1 MKILVVNAGS
11 SSLKYQLF
19 DMQTKSVIAKGI
31 CERIGGERKG
41 SDATITHTTI
51 GMDKVKKDYA
61 MPSHKEAMQAVI
73 DSLLSAE
80 YGCIK
85 SMDEISAIG
94 HRIVHGGPYFSKS
107 VLVDETVVEDLS
119 KCLDIAPLHTQPHLL
134 GIEGCTAVMPKTPQV
149 LVFDTAFHST
159 MPEEAFMYSIPYK
172 MYKEYKI
179 RRYGFHGTSHRY
191 VSRKAYEFLKLD
203 PKNSKIITCHLGN
216 GSSITAIKN
225 GEVIDTSMGF
235 TPLEGIMM
243 GTRCGSMD
251 PAIVPFIMEKEGF
264 TPKEMNE
271 FMNKKCGVLGVSEI
285 SSDLR
290 DIEAALLHN
299 DEMAMRA
306 CKILS
311 YGIKKYIGSYTAAM
325 NGLDAIV
332 FTAGVGENTPVIR
345 LLAMSDMEHFG
356 IVFDPD
362 KNIVTTHKDHEVI
375 ISKPESKVPV
385 VVIPTNEE
393 LVIAEETEEV
403 VNEGRKYERVVF

>member
-19 DMQTKSVIAKGI
+19 DMSIKDIIAKGI
-31 CERIGGERKG
+31 CERISGEKKG

-51 GMDKVKKDYA
+51 GKDKIKKDYP

-73 DSLLSAE
+73 EMLLDKE
-80 YGCIK
+80 IGCIS
-85 SMDEISAIG
+85 SMDDISAVG
-94 HRIVHGGPYFSKS
+94 HRIVHGGPYFKES
-107 VLVDETVVEDLS
+107 VLVDANVIEDLN
-119 KCLDIAPLHTQPHLL
+119 KCIDLAPLHTLPHLQ
-134 GIEGCTAVMPKTPQV
+134 GIAGCTSVMPKTPQV
-149 LVFDTAFHST
+149 VVFDTAFHST
-159 MPEEAFMYSIPYK
+159 MPEEAFMYSIPYS
-172 MYKEYKI
+172 MYENYKI

-191 VSRKAYEFLKLD
+191 VSKKAYDFLKLD
-203 PKNSKIITCHLGN
+203 PNNSKIITCHIGN

-225 GEVIDTSMGF
+225 GKVIDTSMGF

-251 PAIVPFIMEKEGF
+251 PAIVPFIMKKEGY
-264 TPKEMNE
+264 TPDEMND

-290 DIEAALLHN
+290 DIEAAIISKN
-299 DEMAMRA
+299 ERAMLTAR
-306 CKILS
+306 IMS
-311 YGIKKYIGSYTAAM
+311 YGIKKYIGAYTAAM
-325 NGLDAIV
+325 NGLDAVI

-345 LLAMSDMEHFG
+345 FLAMSDLDCFG
-356 IVFDPD
+356 IVIDSD
-362 KNIVTTHKDHEVI
+362 INVITTHKPNEVI

-393 LVIAEETEEV
+393 LVIAEETQDV
-403 VNEGRKYERVVF
+403 VGSKRKYIRKF

>member
-1 MKILVVNAGS
+1 
-11 SSLKYQLF
+11 
-19 DMQTKSVIAKGI
+19 
-31 CERIGGERKG
+31 
-41 SDATITHTTI
+41 
-51 GMDKVKKDYA
+51 
-61 MPSHKEAMQAVI
+61 
-73 DSLLSAE
+73 
-80 YGCIK
+80 
-85 SMDEISAIG
+85 
-94 HRIVHGGPYFSKS
+94 
-107 VLVDETVVEDLS
+107 
-119 KCLDIAPLHTQPHLL
+119 
-134 GIEGCTAVMPKTPQV
+134 
-149 LVFDTAFHST
+149 VFDTSFQQT
-159 MPEEAFMYSIPYK
+159 MPEKAYMFGIPY
-172 MYKEYKI
+172 EYYEKYSL

-191 VSRKAYEFLKLD
+191 VSARYFALTGKD
-203 PKNSKIITCHLGN
+203 PAGTKIITCHLGN

-332 FTAGVGENTPVIR
+332 FTAGIGENNG
-345 LLAMSDMEHFG
+345 AMRERVCKDMEFYG
-356 IVFDPD
+356 IEFDKEAND
-362 KNIVTTHKDHEVI
+362 KAFKPQGPME
-375 ISKPESKVPV
+375 ISAPGSKTKVY
-385 VVIPTNEE
+385 VIPTNEE
-393 LVIAEETEEV
+393 LMIARETEKIV
-403 VNEGRKYERVVF
+403 SARK